1 MLRSF
6 VILAVAAV
14 AQASGGA
21 PAQRANEPLAPGLE
35 QALRGAVLEASF
47 DLVRPPR
54 AEGESLLA
62 EWRAPNPLRGMETR
76 FGARGITVVPAGAVQ
91 GSWSFALTLSGYG
104 RAGELRPVREPELVA
119 LGNRA
124 EYRRGALVEWYVND
138 GRGLEQAFTLLEPP
152 ESGGASAGGR
162 PLELALELATEL
174 VPEPTG
180 EGRALRF
187 ADAEGHT
194 VLHYAGLAAWDAT
207 GRELA
212 ARLRVVGRELRI
224 EVDDQAA
231 VYPLTVD
238 SLCFVEEAKLVAGD
252 GAAYD
257 QFGFTVSLSGDTALV
272 GAHRDDDNGSDSGSA
287 YVFVRQGTSWTQE
300 AKLLAGDG
308 AADDWFGVSV
318 SLSGDTALV
327 GAYGDDDNGSASGS
341 AYVFAR
347 SGTSW
352 TQEAKLLAGDGA
364 AGDEFGRSVS
374 LNGDTALVGAYGDDD
389 TGSASG
395 SAYVFARSGTSW
407 TQEAKLLA
415 GDGAAGDEFGRSVSL
430 SGDTALV
437 GAYLDDDNGNDS
449 GSAYVF
455 VRSGT
460 SWTQEAKLL
469 PSDGAAGDWFGHS
482 VSVSGEAALVGA
494 YQDDDNS
501 GSAYVFAR
509 SGTSWTQEAKLLPGD
524 GPATDLFGYS
534 VSVSGDMALV
544 GAFDDDD
551 NGTNSGSAYVFA
563 RSGTSWT
570 QEAKL
575 LAGDG
580 AAYDMFGHSVSL
592 SGDTALVG
600 AFNDYDNGNSSGS
613 AYVFAPPCVCPWP
626 PPGSAAYCFCPPP
639 GPCMN
644 SDPDA
649 GCTNST
655 GVGALLA
662 AQGSTLPD
670 EVNLLV
676 SGAPQGQFGV
686 FFQGDDAV
694 FFQFGDGFRCA
705 GTNVVRITVPPLV
718 TGPDG
723 TAAFGPCFGDP
734 TISSITGVVPGSGVT
749 KRYQFWYRDPFGPCG
764 VGFNL
769 SNGYAIIW

>member
-6 VILAVAAV
+6 IILAVAAV

-21 PAQRANEPLAPGLE
+21 PAQRASEPLPPGLE
-35 QALRGAVLEASF
+35 EALRGALFEESF

-54 AEGESLLA
+54 AESESLSA
-62 EWRAPNPLRGMETR
+62 EWRAPNVRRGMETR
-76 FGARGITVVPAGAVQ
+76 FGARGITVVPAGAAE
-91 GSWSFALTLSGYG
+91 GSWSFALRLSGYG
-104 RAGELRPVREPELVA
+104 RSGEVRPVREPELVA

-124 EYRRGALVEWYVND
+124 EYRRGSLVEWYVND
-138 GRGLEQAFTLLEPP
+138 ARGLEQGFTLLEPP
-152 ESGGASAGGR
+152 EPGGASEAGR
-162 PLELALELATEL
+162 PLELAIELATEL
-174 VPEPTG
+174 VAAPMG

-207 GRELA
+207 GRALA
-212 ARLRVVGRELRI
+212 ATLRVDGEELRI
-224 EVDDQAA
+224 QVDDGAA

-238 SLCFVEEAKLVAGD
+238 PLCFVEQAKLLASN
-252 GAAYD
+252 GAASD
-257 QFGFTVSLSGDTALV
+257 WFGYSVSLSGDTALV
-272 GAHRDDDNGSDSGSA
+272 GAYQDDDNGSASGSA
-287 YVFVRQGTSWTQE
+287 YVFVRTGTSWAQEAKLLAGDGAPGDHFGYSVSLSGDTALVGAVHDDDNGSNSGSAYVFARSGTSWTQE

-308 AADDWFGVSV
+308 APGDRFGWSV

-327 GAYGDDDNGSASGS
+327 GAIFAADSGLESGS

-364 AGDEFGRSVS
+364 AVDAFG
-374 LNGDTALVGAYGDDD
+374 Y
-389 TGSASG
+389 
-395 SAYVFARSGTSW
+395 
-407 TQEAKLLA
+407 
-415 GDGAAGDEFGRSVSL
+415 SVSL
-430 SGDTALV
+430 SGDMALV
-437 GAYLDDDNGNDS
+437 GAPDDDDSGSES

-469 PSDGAAGDWFGHS
+469 AGDGAPGDRFGYS
-482 VSVSGEAALVGA
+482 VSLSGDTALVGA
-494 YQDDDNS
+494 PDDDDSGSES
-501 GSAYVFAR
+501 GSAYEFAR
-509 SGTSWTQEAKLLPGD
+509 SGT
-524 GPATDLFGYS
+524 
-534 VSVSGDMALV
+534 
-544 GAFDDDD
+544 
-551 NGTNSGSAYVFA
+551 N
-563 RSGTSWT
+563 WT

-580 AAYDMFGHSVSL
+580 AVFDYFGYSVSL

-600 AFNDYDNGNSSGS
+600 AYLDDDHGTDSGS
-613 AYVFAPPCVCPWP
+613 AYVFAPAPPCACPWP

-649 GCTNST
+649 GCRNST
-655 GVGALLA
+655 GVGALLV

-676 SGAPQGQFGV
+676 SGAPQGQFGI

-705 GTNVVRITVPPLV
+705 GTNMVRITVPPLV

-764 VGFNL
+764 AGFNL
-769 SNGYAIIW
+769 SNGYAIVW